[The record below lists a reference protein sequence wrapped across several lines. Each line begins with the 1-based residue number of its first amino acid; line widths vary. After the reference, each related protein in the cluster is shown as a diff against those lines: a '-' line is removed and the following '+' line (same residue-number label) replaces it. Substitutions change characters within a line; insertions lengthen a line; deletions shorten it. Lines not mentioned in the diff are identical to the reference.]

1 MIAEELVRRRE
12 HDFSV
17 RERLLEAGRL
27 NDGYDPEMEAVHL
40 GNAAWLEAVV
50 EKYGYPTIGRVGADA
65 SNAAWLIIQHAIS
78 RPAFLRRMLAV
89 LRSLPEHEADP
100 KNAAYLEDRIRMYEG
115 KPQRYGTQF
124 DRDDDGLL
132 SPVPCDDPALV
143 DRRRAALGRSEERRV
158 GKECRSR
165 WSPYH

>member
-1 MIAEELVRRRE
+1 
-12 HDFSV
+12 
-17 RERLLEAGRL
+17 
-27 NDGYDPEMEAVHL
+27 
-40 GNAAWLEAVV
+40 
-50 EKYGYPTIGRVGADA
+50 
-65 SNAAWLIIQHAIS
+65 
-78 RPAFLRRMLAV
+78 MLAV

-143 DRRRAALGRSEERRV
+143 DRRRAALGLPPLAEVTAEMRKRDTGRPTREELERHRAR
-158 GKECRSR
+158 CRAWLIKTGWRTPPQENSR
-165 WSPYH
+165 